1 MTQPPLVLTAH
12 GSADP
17 RSAAVTEA
25 IAGRIRRLR
34 QDVDVR
40 VAFCERNSP
49 NLRDVLAGLGS
60 DSVVAPL
67 LLADAYHARV
77 DMPAMIAASG
87 ARGVRQAG
95 VLGEDSGLVRVL
107 GQRLT
112 EAGISPDDSDVGVV
126 VVAVGSS
133 DAAANSRSATV
144 AAALRAGT
152 RWADARIA
160 FATGP
165 TPSIDDAAV
174 RLRTSGARRLVI
186 APWFLAPGRITDR
199 IAEYARAQQMSMT
212 EPLGSH
218 NLVAAAVLD
227 RYDGALLGRIA
238 A

>member
-1 MTQPPLVLTAH
+1 MTLILTAH

-34 QDVDVR
+34 SDLDVL
-40 VAFCERNSP
+40 VAFCEQNTP
-49 NLRDVLAGLGS
+49 NLRDVLAGLRT
-60 DSVVAPL
+60 DSVVTPL

-87 ARGVRQAG
+87 AREVRQAD
-95 VLGEDSGLVRVL
+95 VLGEDSGLVSVL

-112 EAGISPDDSDVGVV
+112 EAGIARDDSDVGVI

-152 RWADARIA
+152 RWAGARVA

-165 TPSIDDAAV
+165 SPTMDDASV
-174 RLRTSGARRLVI
+174 RLRAAGARRLVI
-186 APWFLAPGRITDR
+186 APWFIAPGRITDR
-199 IAEYARAQQMSMT
+199 IAEYARAQQISMT
-212 EPLGSH
+212 DPLGSH
-218 NLVAAAVLD
+218 NLVAAAALD
-227 RYDGALLGRIA
+227 RYDSALLARIA